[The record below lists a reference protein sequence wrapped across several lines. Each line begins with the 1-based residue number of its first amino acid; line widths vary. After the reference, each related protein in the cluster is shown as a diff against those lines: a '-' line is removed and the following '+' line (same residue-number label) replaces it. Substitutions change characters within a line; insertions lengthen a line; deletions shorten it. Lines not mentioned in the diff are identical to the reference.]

1 MNPLWSLRNS
11 YGLFATLRHTSV
23 CLARLFLMYGYL
35 EQIYGLVMIS
45 LVVASI
51 SWTVTQEEIFREW
64 RELCE
69 AKSKS
74 CEWTLQ
80 RKFFYVFTCEYCF
93 SHWVTL
99 LLLIITGFRMLIDDW
114 RGYVIAFFVID
125 WIANQWM
132 SLYRRL
138 RVEIKHENVAAEKIK
153 EEKKAIATYVPLEE
167 PRQGS

>member
-1 MNPLWSLRNS
+1 
-11 YGLFATLRHTSV
+11 
-23 CLARLFLMYGYL
+23 MYSYL

-64 RELCE
+64 RDLCDQ
-69 AKSKS
+69 KSKT
-74 CEWTLQ
+74 CVWTLQ

-99 LLLIITGFRMLIDDW
+99 LLLIITGFRLLIDDW
-114 RGYVIAFFVID
+114 RGYIIAFFVIA

-138 RVEIKHENVAAEKIK
+138 RVEIKHDNVIAEKIK
-153 EEKKAIATYVPLEE
+153 AENKAKATYVPIE
-167 PRQGS
+167 